1 MYNPLVGGIP
11 MIDVDGDGE
20 VDTVQT
26 KEEGGTSG
34 PKSSGRPVGRP
45 KGTTG
50 IPRTVNAEEELYSR
64 KDIQNIVYKIE
75 DLEKHIQ
82 KSFAEKIN
90 KEELSESQKVIC
102 QELTRSI
109 VLGKEKN
116 QWKKTANLCIK
127 DFDKIEKLSTIDQVM
142 DISQNSQLEA
152 YPAALLYHSKK
163 K

>member
-1 MYNPLVGGIP
+1 MLAIF
-11 MIDVDGDGE
+11 DV
-20 VDTVQT
+20 
-26 KEEGGTSG
+26 EG
-34 PKSSGRPVGRP
+34 VLYD
-45 KGTTG
+45 
-50 IPRTVNAEEELYSR
+50 AEYLP
-64 KDIQNIVYKIE
+64 I
-75 DLEKHIQ
+75 L
-82 KSFAEKIN
+82 AEKIN